1 MVFLYLLKI
10 LTWCIIALR
19 CSVDAEEFMPPRMI
33 DVTLVAVVGAVVEI
47 AGKRW
52 PKV

>member
-1 MVFLYLLKI
+1 M
-10 LTWCIIALR
+10 
-19 CSVDAEEFMPPRMI
+19 DAEECMPPRMI